1 MASHEFPF
9 SHFLN
14 PINIENK
21 ITTENNDG
29 LKLER
34 DNQIDT
40 LPISENQEIPKSEGF
55 SIEELRFINAGILEH
70 LKSNIAT
77 QKFETYFDSNFSLMQ
92 IKRNEVIFNV
102 ATNFIKNIIEDQFRE
117 FLGRSLREVLGNKN
131 FKISILV
138 NNQQVITASN
148 TSNTS
153 NTSNFISSLER
164 VNENNIINKKS
175 VKENTFTL
183 DLSPT
188 KEDLIT
194 SVESKYINHMENN
207 YDESNI
213 DPSKTFSNFITGH
226 SNQLAVASAIAVARN
241 PGKSGKY
248 PSLYLHSNSGLGKTH
263 LLNAV
268 ANGIKDQFP
277 HLRIC
282 LITARNFLKEM
293 VEYIKDNNIEQFQRK
308 YSEKVDVLMIDDIHE
323 LKNKKG
329 TQDEFFH
336 IFNELYN
343 KGKQLI
349 FTSDKA
355 PAEIDGIPERIKT
368 RLQWGLVID
377 IQKPDI
383 ETRIAILKKK
393 ALGLDLYLSDDILT
407 SIATSIK
414 SNIRELEG
422 SLIKLSA
429 FSDVMKMDIDME
441 MVKDLLKLNNYTEE
455 KTITLEDIAKITST
469 HYRIP
474 VADLKSKARSKE
486 ITKARH
492 IAMYLSRKIMHTTQQ
507 EIGKFFG
514 GRDHT
519 SVIHALNKI
528 TTQLKVD
535 VALSRDIIQIES
547 HL

>member
-1 MASHEFPF
+1 MANHEFPF
-9 SHFLN
+9 THFLN
-14 PINIENK
+14 PITTNEQVTLENNISSTFNAEKKEIIEN
-21 ITTENNDG
+21 EDYG
-29 LKLER
+29 
-34 DNQIDT
+34 
-40 LPISENQEIPKSEGF
+40 QETKSSKGF
-55 SIEELRFINAGILEH
+55 SVEELRFINHEILNL
-70 LKSNIAT
+70 LKMNIAP
-77 QKFETYFDSNFSLMQ
+77 QKFETYFDSNFTLVQ
-92 IKRNEVIFNV
+92 IKKNHVIFNV
-102 ATNFIKNIIEDQFRE
+102 ATNFIKNIIENQFLD
-117 FLGRSLREVLGNKN
+117 FLQQSLKEVLGNKE
-131 FKISILV
+131 FKISIII
-138 NNQQVITASN
+138 NNEIASAQS
-148 TSNTS
+148 TT
-153 NTSNFISSLER
+153 TNFINTLER
-164 VNENNIINKKS
+164 VTEESLVNRRS

-213 DPSKTFSNFITGH
+213 DPSKTFSNFIIGH

-248 PSLYLHSNSGLGKTH
+248 PSLYIHSNSGLGKTH

-268 ANGIKDQFP
+268 ANGINEQFP

-355 PAEIDGIPERIKT
+355 PSEIDGIPERIKT

-407 SIATSIK
+407 SIATSIR

-441 MVKDLLKLNNYTEE
+441 MVKDILKLSNYEE
-455 KTITLEDIAKITST
+455 AKTITLEEIAKITSS

-474 VADLKSKARSKE
+474 VTDLKSKARSKE

-492 IAMYLSRKIMHTTQQ
+492 IAMYLSRKIIHCTQQ

-528 TTQLKVD
+528 TAQLKID
-535 VALSRDIIQIES
+535 VGLSRDIIQIENN
-547 HL
+547 L

>member
-1 MASHEFPF
+1 M
-9 SHFLN
+9 
-14 PINIENK
+14 ENK
-21 ITTENNDG
+21 T
-29 LKLER
+29 
-34 DNQIDT
+34 
-40 LPISENQEIPKSEGF
+40 IPLAVPDIGD
-55 SIEELRFINAGILEH
+55 EELQA
-70 LKSNIAT
+70 
-77 QKFETYFDSNFSLMQ
+77 
-92 IKRNEVIFNV
+92 IK
-102 ATNFIKNIIEDQFRE
+102 
-117 FLGRSLREVLGNKN
+117 EVLGNKQ
-131 FKISILV
+131 FEIRILV
-138 NNQQVITASN
+138 NNQQLSENSKT
-148 TSNTS
+148 T
-153 NTSNFISSLER
+153 NFINSLER
-164 VNENNIINKKS
+164 VNEESLINKKT
-175 VKENTFTL
+175 VKQNTFTL
-183 DLSPT
+183 DLNPT

-194 SVESKYINHMENN
+194 SVESKYINHMEQS
-207 YDESNI
+207 YDKSNI
-213 DPSKTFSNFITGH
+213 DPSKTFTNFIVGH

-248 PSLYLHSNSGLGKTH
+248 PSLYIHSNSGLGKTH

-268 ANGIKDQFP
+268 ANGINEQFP

-293 VEYIKDNNIEQFQRK
+293 VEYIKDNNIEQFQKK

-323 LKNKKG
+323 LKDKKG

-355 PAEIDGIPERIKT
+355 PSEINGIPERIKT

-393 ALGLDLYLSDDILT
+393 AYALDLFLSDDILT

-441 MVKDLLKLNNYTEE
+441 MVKDLLKLNDYQEA
-455 KTITLEDIAKITST
+455 KVISLEDIAKITST

-492 IAMYLSRKIMHTTQQ
+492 IAMYLSRKIMHATQQ
-507 EIGKFFG
+507 EIGNYFG

-519 SVIHALNKI
+519 SVIHGVNKI
-528 TTQLKVD
+528 TAQLKID
-535 VALSRDIIQIES
+535 ISLSKDIIQIES
-547 HL
+547 NL